1 LKVTLKNLFCGALLL
16 TALSTPAL
24 AAEITGTVRNGTTGK
39 PAAGDDVVLLSMA
52 GGMDEV
58 GRTRTDSQGRFKL
71 SVDDATAPYLVRV
84 IHQKVTYHKAAPPG
98 APSLEIEVYDAAAK
112 VEGVRAIVDVLRF
125 EADAS
130 TLQVTELYGIS
141 NSSQPP
147 RTQMSERSFEIFLP
161 PGAVIQSSTAM
172 SGTGMP
178 VNSAP
183 VPTGEKNRYAF
194 IFPLRPGETR
204 FQVSYRLPY
213 SGEADFQPRLA
224 LPTEHLVVMVPPSMQ
239 FRSNAGENAFQAMPE
254 ETGANVQVA
263 TSAKPGAEPG
273 FHISGV
279 GVMPREA
286 QAQGT
291 GGARPL
297 AQGAGAQAGSGGEET
312 GGGPGGGLG
321 RPIDTPDPLYQYRW
335 QFLGGLALLLGMG
348 AFFVWNRGA
357 APAAL
362 GAGFS
367 VTPGAAIPPYPP
379 ATRDRSALFLEAL
392 KDELF
397 QLETERHQG
406 KISQAEYDKAKA
418 ALDQTIQR
426 AVTRAGRKG

>member
-1 LKVTLKNLFCGALLL
+1 MILRKFFHATLLL
-16 TALSTPAL
+16 IMLPSFAF

-39 PAAGDDVVLLSMA
+39 PAAGDDVVLLAMT

-58 GRTRTDSQGRFKL
+58 GRTKTDSQGRFRLK
-71 SVDDATAPYLVRV
+71 VDDSATPHLIRV
-84 IHQKVTYHKAAPPG
+84 NHQKVNYHKTAPPG
-98 APSLEIEVYDAAAK
+98 TQSVEVEVYDSAVK
-112 VEGVRAIVDVLRF
+112 VEGVRAVVDVLRF
-125 EADAS
+125 EADS
-130 TLQVTELYGIS
+130 SSLQVTELYGIA
-141 NSSQPP
+141 NNSQPP
-147 RTQMSERSFEIFLP
+147 RTQMSERSFEIYLP
-161 PGAVIQSSTAM
+161 PGAEILSSTAL
-172 SGTGMP
+172 SGGGMP
-178 VNSAP
+178 INSAP
-183 VPTGEKNRYAF
+183 VPTGQKNRYAF

-224 LPTEHLVVMVPPSMQ
+224 QPTEHLVVMVPPSMR
-239 FRSNAGENAFQAMPE
+239 FRSNAGEGAFQSMPE

-291 GGARPL
+291 GETRPL
-297 AQGAGAQAGSGGEET
+297 AQGAAPAGGGGEEAA
-312 GGGPGGGLG
+312 GRPGGGLG
-321 RPIDTPDPLYQYRW
+321 RPIDTPDPLHEYRW
-335 QFLGGLALLLGMG
+335 QFLGGLALLLAMG

-357 APAAL
+357 AAAAPA
-362 GAGFS
+362 AGFS
-367 VTPGAAIPPYPP
+367 PTPGAAMPPVLS
-379 ATRDRSALFLEAL
+379 AARDRSALLLEAL

-406 KISQAEYDKAKA
+406 KISATEYEKAKA

-426 AVTRAGRKG
+426 AVTRRQRDS

>member
-1 LKVTLKNLFCGALLL
+1 LRKIFHATLLL
-16 TALSTPAL
+16 AALSATAL
-24 AAEITGTVRNGTTGK
+24 AAEITGTVRNATTGK
-39 PAAGDDVVLLSMA
+39 PAAGDEVVLLAMA

-58 GRTRTDSQGRFKL
+58 GRTQTDSQGRFRFT
-71 SVDDATAPYLVRV
+71 VDDAATPYLIRV
-84 IHQKVTYHKAAPPG
+84 NHQKVNYHKTAPPG
-98 APSLEIEVYDAAAK
+98 TTSVEVEVYDSAAK
-112 VEGVRAIVDVLRF
+112 LEGVRAIVDVLRF

-130 TLQVTELYGIS
+130 TLQVTELYSLS
-141 NSSQPP
+141 NNSQPP
-147 RTQMSERSFEIFLP
+147 RTLMSERTFEIYLP
-161 PGAVIQSSTAM
+161 AGAQIQSSTAM
-172 SGTGMP
+172 SGGGMP

-213 SGEADFQPRLA
+213 SGEADFQPRL
-224 LPTEHLVVMVPPSMQ
+224 LQPTEHLVVMVPPSMR

-273 FHISGV
+273 FHLSGV
-279 GVMPREA
+279 GVMPRQA

-291 GGARPL
+291 GGAGPQ
-297 AQGAGAQAGSGGEET
+297 AEAGGAQAGGGGEEAAGRP

-321 RPIDTPDPLYQYRW
+321 RPIDTPDPLHKYRW
-335 QFLGGLALLLGMG
+335 QFLGGLALLLAMG

-357 APAAL
+357 APAA
-362 GAGFS
+362 GYSAI
-367 VTPGAAIPPYPP
+367 PGAAFPP
-379 ATRDRSALFLEAL
+379 ARERSALLLEAL

-406 KISQAEYDKAKA
+406 KISAAEYEQAKA

-426 AVTRAGRKG
+426 AVTRRKSSS

>member
-1 LKVTLKNLFCGALLL
+1 VTLRKMVHATLLL
-16 TALSTPAL
+16 AALSATAL

-39 PAAGDDVVLLSMA
+39 PAAGDDVVLLVMA

-58 GRTRTDSQGRFKL
+58 GRTQTDSQGRFRL
-71 SVDDATAPYLVRV
+71 TVDDAATPYLIRV
-84 IHQKVTYHKAAPPG
+84 NHQKVNYHKTAPPG
-98 APSLEIEVYDAAAK
+98 TQSVEVEVYDSAAK
-112 VEGVRAIVDVLRF
+112 LEGVRAIVDVLRF
-125 EADAS
+125 EADSS
-130 TLQVTELYGIS
+130 TLQVTELYSIS
-141 NSSQPP
+141 NNSQPP
-147 RTQMSERSFEIFLP
+147 RTLMSERTFEIFLP
-161 PGAVIQSSTAM
+161 AGAQIQSSTAM
-172 SGTGMP
+172 SGGGMP

-204 FQVSYRLPY
+204 FQISYRLPY

-224 LPTEHLVVMVPPSMQ
+224 QPTEHLVVMVPPSMR

-273 FHISGV
+273 FHLSGV
-279 GVMPREA
+279 GVMPRQA

-291 GGARPL
+291 GDTAPL
-297 AQGAGAQAGSGGEET
+297 AQGAQAGGGEEA
-312 GGGPGGGLG
+312 GRPGSGPGGGLG
-321 RPIDTPDPLYQYRW
+321 RPIDTPDPLHEYRW
-335 QFLGGLALLLGMG
+335 QFLGGLALLLAMG

-357 APAAL
+357 AAVAAA
-362 GAGFS
+362 GAGYAA
-367 VTPGAAIPPYPP
+367 TAGAAFPP
-379 ATRDRSALFLEAL
+379 TRDHSALLLEAL

-397 QLETERHQG
+397 QLETERHQE
-406 KISQAEYDKAKA
+406 KISAAEYEKAKA

-426 AVTRAGRKG
+426 AVTRARRKG